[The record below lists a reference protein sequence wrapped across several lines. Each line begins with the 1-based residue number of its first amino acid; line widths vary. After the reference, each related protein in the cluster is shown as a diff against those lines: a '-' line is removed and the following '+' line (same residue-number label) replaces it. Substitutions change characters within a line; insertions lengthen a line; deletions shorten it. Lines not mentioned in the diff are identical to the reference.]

1 MKETSPACYGKFD
14 TGKKVCGKCVY
25 NKSCAY
31 CKATENMV
39 ESRSHL
45 VSFEQVENW
54 KEQVADYDHI
64 PGSTHS
70 AHNGFLT
77 ILSRFFRYLL
87 ELDDY
92 SLGIIREVIAPSGS
106 DKPSS
111 VSQLG
116 KLHGCSRQAMHRKL
130 LDMIASHPELALL
143 FRDIMFK
150 LPRSRQIFLRKRAA
164 TAGSGAEI

>member
-1 MKETSPACYGKFD
+1 MKKTSPGCYGKFGAD
-14 TGKKVCGKCVY
+14 KKVCGKCLY
-25 NKSCAY
+25 DKSCAY
-31 CKATENMV
+31 CKATENIV

-45 VSFEQVENW
+45 TSFEQIENW
-54 KEQVADYDHI
+54 KSEIADYDHI
-64 PGSTHS
+64 PGTSRPGN
-70 AHNGFLT
+70 NGFLT
-77 ILSRFFRYLL
+77 ILSRFFRYIL

-92 SLGIIREVIAPSGS
+92 SLGIIREVIVPAGS

-111 VSQLG
+111 VSHLG
-116 KLHGCSRQAMHRKL
+116 KLHGCSHQAMHRKL